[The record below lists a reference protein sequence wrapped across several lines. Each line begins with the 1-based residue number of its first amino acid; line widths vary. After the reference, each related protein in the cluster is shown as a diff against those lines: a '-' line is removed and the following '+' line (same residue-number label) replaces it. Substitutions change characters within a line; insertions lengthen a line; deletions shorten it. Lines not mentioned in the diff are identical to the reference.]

1 MTVKRSLRHGWHALA
16 AQFKIGFV
24 SGSKKSSSLIVLAW
38 SFAYFGGLPASDLL
52 WAHSAKPSFVVDPQA
67 HKPTAP
73 RSAESH
79 KLASV
84 HVTGTDR
91 YAPAEIM
98 AAVGLRIG
106 EVVSEDDF
114 NRATR
119 DLISSGLFTDVGYTY
134 SYDATGTHLELKI
147 VDNER
152 LVPTQF
158 QNIVWFS
165 DEQLADELRKR
176 VPLFHGKV
184 PLSGNLADQV
194 SDAIQAMLLENKYQG
209 HVDYVRVGPEG
220 GTIDSVNFGVD
231 NVRLS
236 VEKAVIE
243 GASPTDLA
251 ALQPKLE
258 KLEGRE
264 YSRAVISAFA
274 DKELLPY
281 YLSRGYL
288 KASFAPPLPKLAQQT
303 EDETLLDVTL
313 PLVQGHLYK
322 LAGMQWS
329 GNQHIP
335 TDQLQSLVHLP
346 LNEPC
351 NEVRLNSALRETEQ
365 LYGAH
370 GYVKASVKPIP
381 HFDET
386 QDTVTY
392 DLQVHEGE
400 LYNMGE
406 LEIHG
411 LDSKTTSQLAEKWA
425 IRQGAPYDS
434 TYFKRFIEEAWKNL
448 PSRVD
453 WNVSAH
459 ESVDDHDKVV
469 DVSLVYT
476 VQETQPER

>member
-1 MTVKRSLRHGWHALA
+1 MSLRLFLALLLLAPALA
-16 AQFKIGFV
+16 A
-24 SGSKKSSSLIVLAW
+24 S
-38 SFAYFGGLPASDLL
+38 
-52 WAHSAKPSFVVDPQA
+52 QA
-67 HKPTAP
+67 HKPTAA

-84 HVTGTDR
+84 HIVGSDR
-91 YAPAEIM
+91 YTPAEIM
-98 AAVGLRIG
+98 AAVGLPQG
-106 EVVSEDDF
+106 AVVSEDDF
-114 NRATR
+114 NRATH
-119 DLISSGLFTDVGYTY
+119 DLISTGLFTDVAYTY
-134 SYDATGTHLELKI
+134 SYDASGTHLELKLA
-147 VDNER
+147 DNNR
-152 LVPTQF
+152 LVPTHF

-165 DEQLADELRKR
+165 DDELFSELHKR

-194 SDAIQAMLLENKYQG
+194 SDAIQAMMLENKYQG

-220 GTIDSVNFGVD
+220 GPIDAVDFGVD
-231 NVRLS
+231 NVHLQ
-236 VEKAVIE
+236 VQKASLE
-243 GASPTDLA
+243 GASPTDVA
-251 ALQPKLE
+251 ALQPKLD

-264 YSRAVISAFA
+264 YSRAALAAFA

-281 YLSRGYL
+281 YFARGYL
-288 KASFAPPLPKLAQQT
+288 KASFAPPLPKVAEQT
-303 EDETLLDVTL
+303 EDDTLINVTL
-313 PLVQGHLYK
+313 PLHQGRVYQ
-322 LAGMQWS
+322 LAGIQWS

-335 TDQLQSLVHLP
+335 TDQLQNLFHFPIHQSANAVQLD
-346 LNEPC
+346 
-351 NEVRLNSALRETEQ
+351 SALREAEQ

-370 GYVKASVKPIP
+370 GYVKAAVKPIP
-381 HFDET
+381 HFDEA
-386 QDTVTY
+386 QGTVTY
-392 DLQVHEGE
+392 DLQVHEGD

-411 LDSKTTSQLAEKWA
+411 LDSRTTSQLQEKWS
-425 IRQGAPYDS
+425 IRQGSPYDS

-476 VQETQPER
+476 VQEAHPPR